1 MVLLYHNTI
10 IIPYFR
16 IINLAR
22 WRNDV
27 YSLVTII
34 IGVVD
39 ESLKSGGDL
48 GVEEVVFV

>member
-1 MVLLYHNTI
+1 MVLFYHNTI
-10 IIPYFR
+10 IIPHFGV
-16 IINLAR
+16 INRAR

-27 YSLVTII
+27 YSLITII